1 MCICFCLH
9 VCVCVLIINT
19 LSLGIVEEFSKAQAR
34 IDQLPEGEMKTFA
47 DYQAEAFASCKSIAK
62 LAQEII
68 NKSNNNPKEIMTSS
82 REMTVQ
88 YGKLVDSTQGAL
100 ATIDS
105 DEVCTCMYMYVH
117 IQYCTHCTCTHYTCI
132 IRLFDKLLW
141 HTTGLKSFLF
151 GTA

>member
-1 MCICFCLH
+1 M
-9 VCVCVLIINT
+9 CVCVLIINT

-105 DEVCTCMYMYVH
+105 DEVCTCTMYVH
-117 IQYCTHCTCTHYTCI
+117 VCTCMYIYSIVHIVHVHI
-132 IRLFDKLLW
+132 I
-141 HTTGLKSFLF
+141 HV
-151 GTA
+151 